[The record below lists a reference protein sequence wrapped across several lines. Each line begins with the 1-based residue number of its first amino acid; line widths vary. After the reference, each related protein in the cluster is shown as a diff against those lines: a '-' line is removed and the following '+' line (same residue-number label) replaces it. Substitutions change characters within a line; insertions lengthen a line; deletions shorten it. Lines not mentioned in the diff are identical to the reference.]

1 MSGKHQPRK
10 RKSTK
15 ARGERKASSGIVKQ
29 FFCILAICVLLV
41 GLSFFVYKNATML
54 PEDTESPASAP
65 PETELHATAPTPY
78 QPQVSGEDLTTEPS
92 EEPFV
97 LPEFEPYCVDS
108 TQPSNL
114 IQSTGIMV
122 DGNIVESYS
131 NPDPIDFGLGE
142 NYTNVDGIVTFRGNN
157 FRDCPTYGT
166 ANIVNKKFD
175 KNPWHQSTGALTAP
189 DLQTWSGSGW
199 VGQPLMMT
207 WPKELRQKM
216 NMHDWAKNADSLTE
230 VVYATMDGNIY
241 FLDLQTG
248 EQTRN
253 PLNLG
258 YTFKGA
264 GALDPRGY
272 PIMYVG
278 SGYDS
283 SKGKSHVFI
292 INLLD
297 CSVMYEF
304 GANDGFSLRG
314 NLSFFDG
321 SPLVDAETDRLI
333 YPGESGI
340 LYIMRLNTSY
350 DPEAGTLSIAPSD
363 IVKWRYKGLGRTA
376 FYSGM
381 EDSAVIWR
389 GHIFMTTNDGY
400 MFCLNINTLETVW
413 VQDVLDDTN
422 CSPVLELEDGHPYI
436 YISTS
441 FRYGIRST
449 STATIPIWKIDAVTG
464 EILWHVDY
472 NCYSTSGTS
481 GGVQGTLAV
490 GKNKLSDLIFVP
502 VARTPSIGSGVLTAI
517 NKQTGTIVW
526 EQETQMY
533 VWSSPVA
540 VYDDEGNGYII
551 LCTTGGTMYLFDG
564 LTGDMLDFIDL
575 GSNIEASPAV
585 YKDMVVIG
593 TRATGIYGVRLT

>member
-1 MSGKHQPRK
+1 
-10 RKSTK
+10 
-15 ARGERKASSGIVKQ
+15 
-29 FFCILAICVLLV
+29 
-41 GLSFFVYKNATML
+41 
-54 PEDTESPASAP
+54 
-65 PETELHATAPTPY
+65 
-78 QPQVSGEDLTTEPS
+78 
-92 EEPFV
+92 
-97 LPEFEPYCVDS
+97 
-108 TQPSNL
+108 
-114 IQSTGIMV
+114 
-122 DGNIVESYS
+122 
-131 NPDPIDFGLGE
+131 
-142 NYTNVDGIVTFRGNN
+142 
-157 FRDCPTYGT
+157 
-166 ANIVNKKFD
+166 
-175 KNPWHQSTGALTAP
+175 
-189 DLQTWSGSGW
+189 
-199 VGQPLMMT
+199 
-207 WPKELRQKM
+207 
-216 NMHDWAKNADSLTE
+216 
-230 VVYATMDGNIY
+230 MDGNIY

-400 MFCLNINTLETVW
+400 LFCLNINTLETVW

-441 FRYGIRST
+441 FRYGIRSS

-472 NCYSTSGTS
+472 NCYSTKETS

-490 GKNKLSDLIFVP
+490 GKNKLSGLIFVP
-502 VARTPSIGSGVLTAI
+502 VARTPSINSGVLTAI
-517 NKQTGTIVW
+517 DKQTGTIVW

-540 VYDDEGNGYII
+540 VYDEEGNGYII

-564 LTGDMLDFIDL
+564 LTGEMLDFIDL

-585 YKDMVVIG
+585 YEDMVVIG
-593 TRATGIYGVRLT
+593 TRATGIYGVKLT